1 MDHQHREH
9 QHREYEQIL
18 VERRDAI
25 GLLTLN
31 RPERLNAW
39 TPRMSA
45 ELTDAIAHF
54 NDDPSIGAMV
64 VTGAGRGFC
73 AGADIGGQFAARLDS
88 NQADAPDDASPAPT
102 RRAEADWVRFCRA
115 SKPLVAA
122 INGPA
127 IGIGLTMVLPFDRL
141 VAGRSAKIS
150 ARFVRMGL
158 VPELASSHFLVARC
172 GWGAASW
179 LALTGT
185 TVDGRAAAEMRL
197 VDRAVHDD
205 SVLDEAMADAA
216 QLAAS
221 PPPQVR
227 MIKDLLTANAVES
240 DLALVQQRELA
251 ALKQAYTT
259 PEHREAVSAF
269 LERRQPDFRPVAA
282 R

>member
-1 MDHQHREH
+1 MGHAQGD
-9 QHREYEQIL
+9 YEQIL

-39 TPRMSA
+39 TPQMSA
-45 ELTDAIAHF
+45 EMTDAIARF
-54 NDDPSIGAMV
+54 NDDPSIGAIV
-64 VTGAGRGFC
+64 VTGAGRGCC
-73 AGADIGGQFAARLDS
+73 AGADIGGQFAAQLES
-88 NQADAPDDASPAPT
+88 NQSEASDAGPAPT
-102 RRAEADWVRFCRA
+102 RRAEADWVKFCRA

-127 IGIGLTMVLPFDRL
+127 IGVGLTMVLPFDRL

-185 TVDGRAAAEMRL
+185 TIDGGAAAEMRL
-197 VDRAVHDD
+197 VDRAVYDD
-205 SVLDEAMADAA
+205 SVLDEAMADAT

-269 LERRQPDFRPVAA
+269 LERRQPDFRPVAT